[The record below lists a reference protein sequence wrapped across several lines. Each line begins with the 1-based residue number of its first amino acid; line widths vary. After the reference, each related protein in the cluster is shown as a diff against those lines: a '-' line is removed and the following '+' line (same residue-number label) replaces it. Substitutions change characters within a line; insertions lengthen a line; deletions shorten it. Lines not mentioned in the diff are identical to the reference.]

1 MEKQKLTREQVVL
14 IDDLLYK
21 RKKELEAV
29 QEQYE
34 SLWIKKDCLF
44 LSIEVIK
51 VLYDIETL
59 RKILKED
66 RMFYLEKEQE
76 E

>member
-1 MEKQKLTREQVVL
+1 MQKQKLTREQVVL

-21 RKKELEAV
+21 RKKELESV

-34 SLWIKKDCLF
+34 SSWIKKDCLF
-44 LSIEVIK
+44 LSIEISK
-51 VLYDIETL
+51 VLYDIGTL